1 MVDWLIK
8 THYLF
13 LLAAS
18 AAQLSRQ
25 KSTMVPFSNKILQL
39 NSTCDNHYLNVT
51 LQMKMPFKG
60 VIFAKDF
67 SQECRYLG
75 SFMPNASLRIPTA
88 GCGVR
93 LDSINTSPKEMFY
106 LVNLVIQQ
114 DRYLRQ
120 ISDQEITVKCRLQED
135 AFMINNKVISDV
147 IRNEIFSKKSLTD
160 KRTGRM
166 RDDRAREANSKLNR
180 KLAEALS
187 ATKAWMEI
195 KPEKLHEKAD
205 VLLVGEAAKLIFK
218 TTLPV
223 GIGWKVTECIA
234 HDGLG
239 ESSQKLLDEFGC
251 PVDVNVMPAPKLT
264 ASKPISMMRHQE
276 AVANFAAF
284 KFPDRD
290 RLHLSCT
297 LKLCKSSC
305 RKVNC
310 KRHFNS
316 SVASHHQKTKN
327 ISKSEDDQT
336 IDLLQVFNSVK
347 VIAPEIE
354 DQERKYTQRSSGKFC
369 GNMERESFVYNSQCA
384 SQNMYYSSS

>member
-160 KRTGRM
+160 KRNVQLEVHIRFVF
-166 RDDRAREANSKLNR
+166 SL
-180 KLAEALS
+180 
-187 ATKAWMEI
+187 
-195 KPEKLHEKAD
+195 
-205 VLLVGEAAKLIFK
+205 
-218 TTLPV
+218 